1 MTRVKGAGALAGAA
15 GWVAAR
21 LPGVA
26 GAVLISTA
34 GWLVYEPAGLLLAGA
49 FCLLA
54 DWRSA
59 R

>member
-1 MTRVKGAGALAGAA
+1 MKWSKTVGALAAAA
-15 GWVAAR
+15 GWAAAR

-26 GAVLISTA
+26 GAVLVSA
-34 GWLVYEPAGLLLAGA
+34 SGWMVYEPAGLALAGA

-54 DWRSA
+54 DWRGT